1 MANAG
6 NGGHGTDGS
15 QQSIGSDTDQ
25 PIDGIEGSNPGTQQA
40 AGQHVNAGGVGN
52 GPGQRHEENRQQAT
66 PAPKQTGLTREG
78 KTSSAGV
85 SIGVAQPG
93 SNTGAQQP
101 MTEQDAG
108 KGKLSHDR
116 D

>member
-6 NGGHGTDGS
+6 NGSHGAGGN

-52 GPGQRHEENRQQAT
+52 GPGQRHEDNRQQAT
-66 PAPKQTGLTREG
+66 PAPRQTGVTREV
-78 KTSSAGV
+78 SSGGV
-85 SIGVAQPG
+85 ALGVAQAG
-93 SNTGAQQP
+93 SNSGAKQP
-101 MTEQDAG
+101 MRGQDAG

-116 D
+116 EE